1 MAEFRVGDISVTR
14 VVELAATG
22 GSKFILPQAT
32 PEDVSRIGWLQP
44 HFADERGRLK
54 IAVQTFVIQTPDARI
69 LVDTGL
75 GAHKQGRKVPHWNNR
90 ADPFL
95 DMLADAG
102 APADTVDLVI
112 NTHLHVDHVGWNTVL
127 EGDQWV
133 PAFRKARYVM
143 GRDDFNYWRDQQED
157 AEHRAVFDDSVAPI
171 AAAGLADL
179 VGDGDEIA
187 PGVSVVATP
196 GHSIGHMSILL
207 RSKGEELLLGGDV
220 MHHPC
225 QIARPEWSSTA
236 DYDQSQSAQTRKALF
251 DRLADAG
258 TPLLGGHFTGAG
270 RGRVRRD
277 GASFRLDIM

>member
-1 MAEFRVGDISVTR
+1 MAEWKIGDISVTR

-32 PEDVSRIGWLQP
+32 PEEVSGIDWLQP

-54 IAVQTFVIQTPDARI
+54 IAVQTFIVQTPDARI

-75 GAHKQGRKVPHWNNR
+75 GANKQGRFVPHWNNR

-95 DMLADAG
+95 DWLAEAG

-127 EGDQWV
+127 EGGQWV
-133 PAFRKARYVM
+133 PAFGKARYAM
-143 GRDDFNYWRDQQED
+143 GRNDFNYWRDQQGD

-179 VGDGDEIA
+179 VDDGDEIA
-187 PGVSVVATP
+187 PGVWVVATP

-207 RSKGEELLLGGDV
+207 RSKGEEMLLGGDV
-220 MHHPC
+220 LHHPC
-225 QIARPEWSSTA
+225 QIAHPEWSSTA
-236 DYDQSQSAQTRKALF
+236 DFDTAQSAVTRQALF
-251 DRLADAG
+251 SRLADAG
-258 TPLLGGHFTGAG
+258 TLFLGGHFTGAG
-270 RGRVRRD
+270 RGRVSRD
-277 GASFRLDIM
+277 GGRFRLDVV

>member
-1 MAEFRVGDISVTR
+1 MAEWTIGDISVTR

-32 PEDVSRIGWLQP
+32 PDEVAGIDWLQP

-54 IAVQTFVIQTPDARI
+54 IAVQTFIVETPDARI

-75 GAHKQGRKVPHWNNR
+75 GAHKKGRKVPHWNDR
-90 ADPFL
+90 DEPFL
-95 DMLADAG
+95 DWLAAAG
-102 APADTVDLVI
+102 APADSVDLII

-127 EGDQWV
+127 EGADWV
-133 PAFRKARYVM
+133 PTFRNARYAM
-143 GRDDFNYWRDQQED
+143 GRDDFNYWRDQQDD

-179 VGDGDEIA
+179 VDDGQEIA
-187 PGVSVVATP
+187 PGVFAVATP

-225 QIARPEWSSTA
+225 QIAHPEWSSTA
-236 DYDQSQSAQTRKALF
+236 DYDQDASAVTRRKLF
-251 DRLADAG
+251 ERLADAG
-258 TPLLGGHFTGAG
+258 TPILGGHFTGAG
-270 RGRVRRD
+270 RGRVSRD
-277 GASFRLDIM
+277 GDRFRLDIV